1 MRYLGGKNRQG
12 QRILEAIVERGVGTS
27 TWVEPFMGGANMSVK
42 AAKVFDALVLSDI
55 DTGLVEMFRAGV
67 NGWVPRVRYPSKS
80 EYDEL
85 KVSDQA
91 DPFAAFCSFAASYR
105 GKKWG
110 GYGAIGSGRDYYAE
124 SRRAFIKDIA
134 ILREVNH
141 VISAHDY
148 TCLIPSVLS
157 DGAVIYC
164 DPPYAGTTGY
174 SFGWDS
180 RQFWRW
186 ADSIANAGFDIFVS
200 EYSAPDG
207 WGSILDVPR
216 KATVDHS
223 SKAKFNV
230 ERLFTRF

>member
-110 GYGAIGSGRDYYAE
+110 GVWGHRIWEGLLCGIASG
-124 SRRAFIKDIA
+124 FHK
-134 ILREVNH
+134 
-141 VISAHDY
+141 
-148 TCLIPSVLS
+148 
-157 DGAVIYC
+157 
-164 DPPYAGTTGY
+164 GY
-174 SFGWDS
+174 S
-180 RQFWRW
+180 
-186 ADSIANAGFDIFVS
+186 
-200 EYSAPDG
+200 
-207 WGSILDVPR
+207 
-216 KATVDHS
+216 HS
-223 SKAKFNV
+223 K
-230 ERLFTRF
+230 RG